1 MAYVCRISEVIRQLK
16 QHQNDDF
23 VLYLLLCT
31 DDVRS
36 IDASATEEE
45 AIATLQH
52 ADRHYDT
59 DLGINRDTLE
69 AALDAVRQE
78 GPLKTP

>member
-1 MAYVCRISEVIRQLK
+1 MTHACKISEVIRQLQ

-23 VLYLLLCT
+23 VLYSLWYT

-36 IDASATEEE
+36 IDASVTEEE

-52 ADRHYDT
+52 ADRHHDAEQ
-59 DLGINRDTLE
+59 GINWYTLE
-69 AALDAVRQE
+69 ASLDVIRQQ
-78 GPLKTP
+78 PTA

>member
-1 MAYVCRISEVIRQLK
+1 MAHACKISDVIRHLQ

-23 VLYLLLCT
+23 VLYALWYT

-36 IDASATEEE
+36 IDASVTEEE

-52 ADRHYDT
+52 AARHHDAEQ
-59 DLGINRDTLE
+59 GINWSTLE
-69 AALDAVRQE
+69 ASLDAIRQQ
-78 GPLKTP
+78 PTA